1 MNRNLNKLLVV
12 GGLVFLSNCAPGKSQ
27 IPKVVESEFKSYQ
40 YCSVQS
46 TERIYLNDMQ
56 YWKVVCKDEKV
67 VLLDQFVHV
76 NDLVTYAPYK
86 VEGDTETV
94 IGVIKYVDI
103 DAEP

>member
-1 MNRNLNKLLVV
+1 
-12 GGLVFLSNCAPGKSQ
+12 
-27 IPKVVESEFKSYQ
+27 
-40 YCSVQS
+40 
-46 TERIYLNDMQ
+46 MQ